1 MVKRAVLIGINYP
14 GTAEELQGCVNDAR
28 RMHKCLVDRFGF
40 AEEDITLLID
50 SDKSYTQPTGKNI
63 RQALSELVTPA
74 KAGDVLFV
82 HYSGHGTRVPPETGE
97 EDDTGFDECIVPS
110 DLNPIPDDDFRSLV
124 EQVPEGCQIT
134 IVSDSCHSGG
144 LIDEAKEQIGESTT
158 TKPDPE
164 LKVSSF
170 EFDFGNCLHSV
181 FVKLLAFCGI
191 GSSHVETDEIA
202 EEVGE
207 SDGVVKSRYLP
218 LERFIAL
225 LKQQTGLD
233 NIEIGKIRPT
243 LFDAFGEDSSPK
255 IKKFMKVIL
264 TKLREGNYQST
275 LLGKIEESA
284 RGYIEDKLND
294 EDYVKPAMEAHVKSD
309 REIYGGASSNGL
321 YPDRGILLSGCQT
334 DETSADVKKKGEAF
348 GAFSNAIQMV
358 LSETGKDKITNKEM
372 VLRVREILKKQ
383 RFTQRPGL
391 YCNDRF
397 VNAPFIC

>member
-1 MVKRAVLIGINYP
+1 M
-14 GTAEELQGCVNDAR
+14 C
-28 RMHKCLVDRFGF
+28 
-40 AEEDITLLID
+40 
-50 SDKSYTQPTGKNI
+50 
-63 RQALSELVTPA
+63 
-74 KAGDVLFV
+74 
-82 HYSGHGTRVPPETGE
+82 
-97 EDDTGFDECIVPS
+97 CIA
-110 DLNPIPDDDFRSLV
+110 DDDFRDLV

-158 TKPDPE
+158 TKPNREP
-164 LKVSSF
+164 KVSSLEF
-170 EFDFGNCLHSV
+170 EIGNCLHSI

-191 GSSHVETDEIA
+191 GSSDVETREIV
-202 EEVGE
+202 EVGE
-207 SDGVVKSRYLP
+207 RDEVVKSRYLP

-225 LKQQTGLD
+225 LKQQTGQD

-264 TKLREGNYQST
+264 TKLRKSNDQST
-275 LLGKIEESA
+275 LHGKIEESA
-284 RGYIEDKLND
+284 RGYIEEKLND
-294 EDYVKPAMEAHVKSD
+294 EHYMKLAMQAQVKTDH
-309 REIYGGASSNGL
+309 EIYGGGSSNGSF
-321 YPDRGILLSGCQT
+321 PDRGILLSGCQT
-334 DETSADVKKKGEAF
+334 NETSADVKKSGEAF

-358 LSETGKDKITNKEM
+358 LSENDKDKITNSEM
-372 VLRVREILKKQ
+372 VMRAREIMKKQ